1 MTEVSDANVIRPF
14 AGLTKRLT
22 FLVLVVPSLV
32 LILAAT
38 RTWVTGRSA
47 DPVLGGATIEVAGS
61 QAAPGVL
68 ALGAVALAGTVALL
82 TAGPRLRRVSAVIIA
97 LAAAGATVLTLL
109 VVLDP
114 SGALGTAAAE
124 RVGQTGRVGT
134 VAMLTFWV
142 WPGLLAG
149 ALVTVVGVLVVPASG
164 RWEGLSSRF
173 DRPDAG
179 SADARGVRRSAWDE
193 LSEGEDPT
201 LGPGVGDAPEVR
213 DEPVEAPVPSE
224 PTEGGPPGG
233 RQDDPA
239 PDDTRPPPR

>member
-1 MTEVSDANVIRPF
+1 MTPTQADDVDAVRPF

-32 LILAAT
+32 LLLAAT

-61 QAAPGVL
+61 QAAPGVVAL
-68 ALGAVALAGTVALL
+68 AAVALAGTVALL
-82 TAGPRLRRVSAVIIA
+82 TAGPRLRRVSAVFII

-134 VAMLTFWV
+134 VASLTFWV

-149 ALVTVVGVLVVPASG
+149 ALVTVLGILVVPASG

-179 SADARGVRRSAWDE
+179 SADARGARRSAWDE

-201 LGPGVGDAPEVR
+201 LGADA
-213 DEPVEAPVPSE
+213 
-224 PTEGGPPGG
+224 
-233 RQDDPA
+233 DDA
-239 PDDTRPPPR
+239 DDTDTADTADTPDTPDAGSRPAGPDPDRAEPPP